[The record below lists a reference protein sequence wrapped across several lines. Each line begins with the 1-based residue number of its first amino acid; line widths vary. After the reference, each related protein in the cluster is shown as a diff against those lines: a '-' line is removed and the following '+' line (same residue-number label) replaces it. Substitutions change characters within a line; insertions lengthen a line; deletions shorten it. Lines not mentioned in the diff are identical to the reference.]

1 MPAPT
6 AVADGESASQ
16 CPSSLPPVV
25 VAGVV
30 AVVVVVVEADVVAV
44 PAVEVVVGLTD
55 SAGMDSEKAP
65 PEQQSFPESLQH
77 QKPLP
82 APGQGSTK

>member
-30 AVVVVVVEADVVAV
+30 VVVVEADVVAV
-44 PAVEVVVGLTD
+44 PAVGVVVGLTD